1 MKVLFFISLFN
12 LYMSDPINQI
22 IEGRI
27 ESFKEVSEL
36 TIYDQFE
43 LYANKLIR
51 KTNFNLEKGSTFLVE
66 KYSDHGRGSHFIT
79 WINKEQIIECEI
91 IKKRIT
97 KIRKRKITMEEYIS
111 LNKTYHE
118 EHLCKEG
125 EIKVLPASI
134 YLVTK
139 YEADGSFKNYYCINN

>member
-1 MKVLFFISLFN
+1 MKVLFFLSLFY
-12 LYMSDPINQI
+12 LYVSDPINLI
-22 IEGRI
+22 VEGRI
-27 ESFKEVSEL
+27 ESFRKFSEYP
-36 TIYDQFE
+36 IYDYFE
-43 LYANKLIR
+43 LYGYKLLR
-51 KTNFNLEKGSTFLVE
+51 KTNFNLEKGSTVLVE
-66 KYSDHGRGSHFIT
+66 KYSDDGRGSHFIT
-79 WINKEQIIECEI
+79 WINKEQVIECEI

-97 KIRKRKITMEEYIS
+97 KIRKRKITIEEYAS
-111 LNKTYHE
+111 LNKIYNE